1 MKGETGGE
9 KSELVSGLNGGY
21 CIGPLLLFSHEVM
34 SDSSRPRGLQP
45 TSLLC
50 PWDFQSK
57 NTGVGCHF
65 LLTCSINTKYTFGP

>member
-50 PWDFQSK
+50 PWGFPGK
-57 NTGVGCHF
+57 NAGVDYCF
-65 LLTCSINTKYTFGP
+65 LLQGIF